1 MTLLLRFVPGFRGIR
16 VFRGSPCR
24 IVSDSVIRL
33 QNRPH
38 LYVVAGRGYRLV
50 AAAGQAILGCI
61 IQFVVLSF
69 MSRLSGL
76 RFSAAR
82 RQLCGQVLCFAALLL
97 PSVGF
102 ASGEHADRIVS
113 VSTEELA
120 AAQTPEVS
128 EGSIPP
134 PPKSSL
140 VESSLFAAFGASAQQ
155 QQGVLSGKI
164 VYMNSGHG
172 WTFDPTY
179 WRLQRGVGNEMNEDY
194 GNLDQLNFFAQYCF
208 NAGATVVSMR
218 PLGHQTNE
226 VILDNDSPGVVFA
239 GSWSDSSQTT
249 FWGTAGDVPYRFA
262 TLSATETATATYTP
276 TIPVAGF
283 YPVYTWV
290 LAGSDRGEQLYRIR
304 HTGGESLVRIPHHM
318 VGNGWIY
325 LGEYHFNAGANAAS
339 GSVVVSN
346 LRGSAQG
353 GVVIADA
360 IRFGNGMGSVDRG
373 GGVSGYPREDE
384 SMRYW
389 VQANLAQGQ
398 SVLLYDSSDPDYD
411 DEQDSWS
418 APPKMSAHMNRAEAG
433 DIYDRIHISFHSNA
447 STNTSARG
455 TVALITGDPTPN
467 QEELAE
473 IVGGEVNDDLVALG
487 SPPLEFP
494 WFNKSGHTY
503 TGGYGEIDGS
513 SFGYEM
519 PATIVEVAFHTS
531 PSDAAIMR
539 DAKGRAAVARATLHG
554 VIKFMNAYDTNG
566 APPLAFLPEAPTNL
580 RALAGTNGQISFAWT
595 APVSSGGSQS
605 PTNYLLYRST
615 NGFGFGTPV
624 SVGNVT
630 SYTVSNLTAGVDYYF
645 RVTAANAGGESM
657 PSETVGCR
665 AATTN
670 NAPRVL
676 VVNAFDR
683 LDRSANLRHS
693 LVGESWDPPGNSG
706 SIERVFPRWN
716 NAFDYIVAHGKAVA
730 AAGWAFDSCQNEAV
744 ANNQVALSNYAI
756 VIWAAGN
763 EGTADE
769 TFSATEQTRLT
780 TYLAAGGAL
789 FASGA
794 EIAYDLGRVS
804 GPTPADR
811 NFLQNQLHASFSADS
826 SGSYTATTA
835 PAGIF
840 AGRASATFDNG
851 NNGIYWVKAP
861 DAIAPVGSAVT
872 ALSYSGGTGGAAAI
886 QYDGAVGN
894 GRVVVFG
901 FPFETITSAT
911 RRNEYMLDILNF
923 LKEPGS
929 TNVPPSIV
937 VPPQS
942 GYVVIGSNA
951 PLSVIAGGSPTLSYQ
966 WRFNGTNIPAATSAS
981 YTRVNAQPVHSGYYA
996 VIVSNAWGTAESE
1009 TVLLEV
1015 MLPPLQ
1021 TLWADNFDV
1030 NTAANW
1036 VTNRSSTD
1044 TRVTFNYNYTPDGIP
1059 PAPNSI
1065 GGTTRGVKF
1074 EANLVNGAVA
1084 AINISPVGQSFP
1096 GDYRLRFDMWI
1107 NANGPFPDGGTGSTE
1122 HLTAGVGTAGNRV
1135 QWNTGTAD
1143 GVWFAADGEGQAT
1156 DTHATVPDWRAYVG
1170 TALQQTNSGV
1180 YVGGSE
1186 PNIRG
1191 NGHPYYAST
1200 FPGGQTAP
1208 ALQQSNYAQQT
1219 GALAVGTV
1227 GFAWRD
1233 VIIAKTGNT
1242 VEWSI
1247 AGLKIAA
1254 VTNANLTASNIF
1266 IGYWDS
1272 FASLSDNTNL
1282 SFGLVDNVRVERF
1295 VTNVPPYLTA
1305 QPESA
1310 TAATGNDIQFNVT
1323 AGGTAALAY
1332 QWSFTG
1338 TNIAGATSSSFTR
1351 LNAQAIHAGDYSV
1364 VVTNG
1369 SGSVTSAVATLTLTP
1384 SLPLQF
1390 TFIAALP
1397 DGKVSLGVTGDPGF
1411 SVLLQTSTNLV
1422 DWAALTNLLNPTGT
1436 LVFTNEPATEVPY
1449 QFFRALY
1456 P

>member
-1 MTLLLRFVPGFRGIR
+1 
-16 VFRGSPCR
+16 
-24 IVSDSVIRL
+24 
-33 QNRPH
+33 
-38 LYVVAGRGYRLV
+38 
-50 AAAGQAILGCI
+50 
-61 IQFVVLSF
+61 
-69 MSRLSGL
+69 MSRLSGP
-76 RFSAAR
+76 RFSSACW
-82 RQLCGQVLCFAALLL
+82 QLGGGLLCLLALLL
-97 PSVGF
+97 PGVGF
-102 ASGEHADRIVS
+102 THDEHADRVTPVS
-113 VSTEELA
+113 AEELA
-120 AAQTPEVS
+120 AAQTPQVS
-128 EGSIPP
+128 EGYVPP
-134 PPKSSL
+134 APKSGL

-155 QQGVLSGKI
+155 PAGALSGKI
-164 VYMNSGHG
+164 VFMNSGHG
-172 WTFDPTY
+172 WTFDPDY

-208 NAGATVVSMR
+208 NAGATVVSLR

-226 VILDNDSPGVVFA
+226 VILDNDSPGVAFS

-249 FWGTAGDVPYRFA
+249 FWGTVGDVPYRFA
-262 TLSATETATATYTP
+262 SLSATETATATYTP

-290 LAGSDRGEQLYRIR
+290 LSGSDRGDQLYRIR
-304 HTGGESLVRIPHHM
+304 HTGGEALVRIPHHM

-325 LGEYHFNAGANAAS
+325 LGEYYFNAGANAAS

-346 LRGSAQG
+346 LRGSAPG
-353 GVVIADA
+353 TVVIADA
-360 IRFGNGMGSVDRG
+360 IRFGNGMGTVDRG

-389 VQANLAQGQ
+389 IQANLAPGQ
-398 SVLLYDSSDPDYD
+398 STSLFEGSGD

-418 APPKMSAHMNRAEAG
+418 APPKMSAHMNREDAG

-447 STNTSARG
+447 GGGRG

-467 QEELAE
+467 QAELAE

-487 SPPLEFP
+487 SPPLEAA

-513 SFGYEM
+513 SFNYEM
-519 PATIVEVAFHTS
+519 PATIVEVAFHDNAT
-531 PSDAAIMR
+531 DALLMR
-539 DAKGRAAVARATLHG
+539 DPKGRAAVARATLHG
-554 VIKFMNAYDTNG
+554 VIKFMNAYDTNA

-580 RALAGTNGQISFAWT
+580 RAKSGTNGQIAFAWT

-605 PTNYLLYRST
+605 PTNYVLYRST
-615 NGFGFGTPV
+615 NGFGFGNPI
-624 SVGNVT
+624 SVGTVT

-683 LDRSANLRHS
+683 LDRSANLRHNVS
-693 LVGESWDPPGNSG
+693 SQNWTKPGNTG

-716 NAFDYIVAHGKAVA
+716 NAFDYIVAHGRAIA

-744 ANNQVALSNYAI
+744 ANNQIALENYTI

-763 EGTADE
+763 ESTGDE
-769 TFSATEQTRLT
+769 TFNATEQTRLT

-804 GPTPADR
+804 GPTTADR
-811 NFLQNQLHASFSADS
+811 NFLQNQLHASFSADN
-826 SGSYTATTA
+826 SGSYTVTTA

-840 AGRASATFDNG
+840 AARTSATFDNG

-861 DAIAPVGSAVT
+861 DALAPVGSATT
-872 ALSYSGGTGGAAAI
+872 ALSYAGGTGGAAAI

-894 GRVVVFG
+894 GRVVLFG
-901 FPFETITSAT
+901 FPFEAITNGT
-911 RRNEYMLDILNF
+911 RRSEYMADILNF
-923 LKEPGS
+923 LKEPVS
-929 TNVPPSIV
+929 TNVPPSIL

-951 PLSVIAGGSPTLSYQ
+951 TLSVVAGGSAPLSYQ
-966 WRFNGTNIPAATSAS
+966 WRFNGTNISGATSAS
-981 YTRVNAQPVHSGYYA
+981 YTRSNAQPLHSGYYA
-996 VIVSNAWGTAESE
+996 VIVSNAWGTAESAP
-1009 TVLLEV
+1009 VLLEV

-1021 TLWADNFDV
+1021 TLFADNFDL

-1044 TRVTFNYNYTPDGIP
+1044 TRVTFNYNYAPDGIP
-1059 PAPNSI
+1059 AAPHAT

-1074 EANLVNGAVA
+1074 EANLVTGVA
-1084 AINISPVGQSFP
+1084 AALNISPVGQSFT
-1096 GDYRLRFDMWI
+1096 GDYRLHFDMWL
-1107 NANGPFPDGGTGSTE
+1107 NANGPFPGGGVGSTE
-1122 HLTAGVGTAGNRV
+1122 HFTAGLGTTGNQLHWTGAG
-1135 QWNTGTAD
+1135 GGAS
-1143 GVWFAADGEGQAT
+1143 GHWFVVDGEGGSG
-1156 DTHATVPDWRAYVG
+1156 DTTTTSVPDYGVASG
-1170 TALQQTNSGV
+1170 ATIFGATSGV
-1180 YVGGSE
+1180 YAAGAGTDS
-1186 PNIRG
+1186 RG
-1191 NGHPYYAST
+1191 NGNAYYTAQFPAAS
-1200 FPGGQTAP
+1200 AP
-1208 ALQQSNYAQQT
+1208 ALQQANYAQQT
-1219 GALAVGTV
+1219 GTIAAGSV

-1233 VIIAKTGNT
+1233 VIISKTGNT
-1242 VEWSI
+1242 VEWFI
-1247 AGLKIAA
+1247 DGLKIA
-1254 VTNANLTASNIF
+1254 TISNATFTANNIF
-1266 IGYWDS
+1266 LGYWDS
-1272 FASLSDNTNL
+1272 YASVSDNAAL
-1282 SFGLVDNVRVERF
+1282 SFGLADNVRVERF
-1295 VTNVPPYLTA
+1295 VTNVPPYLTT

-1310 TAATGNDIQFNVT
+1310 AAATGNDIQFNVT

-1332 QWSFTG
+1332 QWRFNG
-1338 TNIAGATSSSFTR
+1338 TNIAGATGSSYTR
-1351 LNAQAIHAGDYSV
+1351 LNAQAIHAGNYSV
-1364 VVTNG
+1364 VVTNS

-1384 SLPLQF
+1384 SVPLQF
-1390 TFIAALP
+1390 TSIAALP
-1397 DGKVSLGVTGDPGF
+1397 DGKVSLGLTGDPGF
-1411 SVLLQTSTNLV
+1411 SLQLQTSTNLL

-1436 LVFTNEPATEVPY
+1436 LSFTNEPAAGVPY